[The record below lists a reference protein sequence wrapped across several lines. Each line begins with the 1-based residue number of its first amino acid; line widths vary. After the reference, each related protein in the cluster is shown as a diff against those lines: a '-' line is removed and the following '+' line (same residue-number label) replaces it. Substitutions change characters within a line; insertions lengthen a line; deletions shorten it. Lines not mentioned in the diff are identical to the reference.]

1 METKL
6 LKTAQDAGTPLAQG
20 GLVGFATETVY
31 ALGADATNATAVARI
46 YEAKGRPSF
55 NPLIIHVPS
64 LADAEPYVEMNEIA
78 RRLAATFWP
87 GPLTLVLPLRP
98 NSGICDLVTAG
109 LSTVAIRVPDH
120 EQARDV
126 LRTAG
131 TPIAAPSA
139 NPSGRISATTA
150 QHVMHGLG
158 GRIDDVLEG
167 DPCSVG
173 LESTI
178 IAVAP
183 TPTVLR
189 FGGLALRDIEAITGP
204 LSHDTT
210 PAAIAAPGQLSSHYA
225 PRQALRMDAAGAEA
239 GEVLLG
245 FGEVQCDL
253 NLSPRADLREAAAN
267 LFTHLH
273 SLDRLDQPIAVSP
286 IPDHGLGRAIND
298 RLRRASAPRN

>member
-1 METKL
+1 
-6 LKTAQDAGTPLAQG
+6 
-20 GLVGFATETVY
+20 VGFATETVY
-31 ALGADATNATAVARI
+31 GLGANATNATAVARI

-55 NPLIIHVPS
+55 NPLIIHVAS

-78 RRLAATFWP
+78 RQLAAAFWP
-87 GPLTLVLPLRP
+87 GPLTLVLPLKP

-109 LSTVAIRVPDH
+109 LSTAAIRVPDH
-120 EQARDV
+120 KQANEV
-126 LRTAG
+126 LRAAG

-139 NPSGRISATTA
+139 NPSGRISATTTK
-150 QHVMHGLG
+150 HVVQGLG
-158 GRIDDVLEG
+158 GRIDAVLDGE
-167 DPCSVG
+167 PCTVG

-178 IAVAP
+178 ISVAP

-189 FGGLALRDIEAITGP
+189 FGGLALRDIEAITGS
-204 LSHDTT
+204 LFHDTT

-225 PRQALRMDAAGAEA
+225 PRQALRMDAVKTVASE
-239 GEVLLG
+239 LMLG
-245 FGEVQCDL
+245 FGEVSCDL

-298 RLRRASAPRN
+298 RLRRAAAPRD

>member
-6 LKTAQDAGTPLAQG
+6 LKTAQDAGALLAQG

-31 ALGADATNATAVARI
+31 GLGANATNATAVARI

-55 NPLIIHVPS
+55 NPLIIHVAS
-64 LADAEPYVEMNEIA
+64 FADAEPYVELNEIA
-78 RRLAATFWP
+78 RQLATAFWP
-87 GPLTLVLPLRP
+87 GPLTLVLPLKP

-109 LSTVAIRVPDH
+109 LSTAAIRVPDH
-120 EQARDV
+120 KQANEV
-126 LRTAG
+126 LRAAG

-139 NPSGRISATTA
+139 NPSGRISATTTK
-150 QHVMHGLG
+150 HVVQGLG
-158 GRIDDVLEG
+158 GRIDAVLDGE
-167 DPCSVG
+167 PCTVG

-178 IAVAP
+178 ISVAP

-189 FGGLALRDIEAITGP
+189 FGGLALRDIEAITGS
-204 LSHDTT
+204 LFHDTT

-225 PRQALRMDAAGAEA
+225 PRQALRMDAVKTVASE
-239 GEVLLG
+239 LMLG
-245 FGEVQCDL
+245 FGEVSCDL

-298 RLRRASAPRN
+298 RLRRAAAPRD